1 MIEFFMSRHQADRYK
16 AEHGGEVYH
25 HSSRKYWLIAD
36 RTAHGESFYA
46 AHPYVVTD
54 ALILGRVSVHKR
66 YTVFGLSDNG
76 EWNRITGTYKSPEK
90 AEEQIELYKML
101 MKVPGWTAYKD
112 FKIMERATTLRSFD
126 VVRQVR

>member
-1 MIEFFMSRHQADRYK
+1 MIEFFMSRGEADRYK
-16 AEHGGEVYH
+16 AVHGGDVYH
-25 HSSRKYWLIAD
+25 HSGRKYWLIAD

-54 ALILGRVSVHKR
+54 ALILDRVSVHKR
-66 YTVFGLSDNG
+66 YTVFGILDNG
-76 EWNRITGTYKSPEK
+76 KWNRIPGTYKSLEK